1 MQNVIGPV
9 VAAVDIYYCAKGL
22 PIGHPDREPRFIKR
36 GGLVPP
42 ELYGRDNE
50 AEHWA
55 QGVYVDQGAHP
66 AVAAYQ
72 TTAAAPLGGDE
83 PKYPAR
89 FVPATLE
96 QAEPGDAPSVGYS
109 HPAVAAYQATAAAPL
124 GGDEP
129 KYAAGVVPAA
139 LEQAEPD
146 DAPSVGYS
154 HEAVAA
160 LLGSGSET
168 IPADE
173 PVKE

>member
-55 QGVYVDQGAHP
+55 QGAYVDQGAHP

-83 PKYPAR
+83 PKYPAG
-89 FVPATLE
+89 FAPAVLE
-96 QAEPGDAPSVGYS
+96 QAEPG
-109 HPAVAAYQATAAAPL
+109 AV
-124 GGDEP
+124 
-129 KYAAGVVPAA
+129 
-139 LEQAEPD
+139 
-146 DAPSVGYS
+146 PSVGYS

-160 LLGSGSET
+160 LLGSDSET